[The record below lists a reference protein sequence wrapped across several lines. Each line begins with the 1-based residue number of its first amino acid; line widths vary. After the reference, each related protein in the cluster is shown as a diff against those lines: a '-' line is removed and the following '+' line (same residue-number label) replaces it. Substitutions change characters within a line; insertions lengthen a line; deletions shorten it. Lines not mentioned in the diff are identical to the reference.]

1 MKFVPLP
8 SGLKLGLGFLEFDLI
23 LIDQYRGLFKLRRHK
38 NRLKHWSVN
47 KLFYL

>member
-23 LIDQYRGLFKLRRHK
+23 LIDQYIQVKET
-38 NRLKHWSVN
+38 
-47 KLFYL
+47 